1 MSTDITVRKTSV
13 QSENRSWLLSAHGT
27 EPGTTPGITLDASLF
42 TEATHYP
49 DGFIPSGTV
58 IAKVTATGMYGP
70 YDDSAVDGREVA
82 AGILF
87 SSANVAASDAQI
99 GAAMLVHGFVDE
111 SKLALIDAAAKADL
125 PLIHFA

>member
-1 MSTDITVRKTSV
+1 M
-13 QSENRSWLLSAHGT
+13 
-27 EPGTTPGITLDASLF
+27 
-42 TEATHYP
+42 
-49 DGFIPSGTV
+49 